1 MFIYFCCFCP
11 LSLSQKLIFCYT
23 LVLRLQ
29 MSTEMDQRLVIFF
42 REIVL
47 VLSQNRMDLHKL
59 VVFPAENSS
68 SPKS

>member
-1 MFIYFCCFCP
+1 
-11 LSLSQKLIFCYT
+11 
-23 LVLRLQ
+23 

-68 SPKS
+68 SPKN